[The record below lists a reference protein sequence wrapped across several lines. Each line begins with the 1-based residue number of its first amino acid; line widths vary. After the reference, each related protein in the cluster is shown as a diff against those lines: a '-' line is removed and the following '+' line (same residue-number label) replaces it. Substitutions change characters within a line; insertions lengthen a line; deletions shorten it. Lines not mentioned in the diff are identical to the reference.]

1 MLLIFQRVLQVNIM
15 TEKNYLMCYHRSEF
29 GNNVKWVFFATSHEK
44 QPCDRVGSTVK
55 RLTRLTSLGGATSD
69 QTPTAIFN
77 FCEDNI
83 EIINLIYL
91 SKDKVDTTAKFAKRF
106 NNIKTILGKRLFHE
120 FVPIT
125 TNEIGVKF
133 CSEDQDICHTHSFG
147 NDASVPESLNLIKS
161 YSMYAV
167 LIAKIFGLA

>member
-15 TEKNYLMCYHRSEF
+15 TEKIYLMCYHRSEF
-29 GNNVKWVFFATSHEK
+29 GNVKWVFFATSHEK

-120 FVPIT
+120 FVSIT
-125 TNEIGVKF
+125 TNETEVKF